1 MIPRPPSS
9 TRTDTLFPYT
19 PLVRSVGRLQL
30 VHHPVADADGAGAHG
45 LQAGDHPQQ
54 RGLAAARRPDQHD
67 ELAVGDLQVDAV
79 DRLEAVRVDLLS
91 SGNMQFRPRA
101 PPTLSLPGFD
111 AACDTPPLHP
121 PAQRPQ

>member
-30 VHHPVADADGAGAHG
+30 VHHPVADADAAGADG
-45 LQAGDHPQQ
+45 LQPGDHPQQ

-79 DRLEAVRVDLLS
+79 DRLEAVRVDLLDP
-91 SGNMQFRPRA
+91 GNLQLRHPARPYFPFSTR
-101 PPTLSLPGFD
+101 
-111 AACDTPPLHP
+111 PLTNSRCMRTAEP
-121 PAQRPQ
+121 RGGK